1 MINPDVSVL
10 AGHNIWQSIIIFVV
24 VFIILKVIKD
34 TSAEEKSWSWTAT
47 LFALALLPM
56 AAFLPGEGF
65 KWQNEVPVYQF
76 EEVNSS
82 MAPVVASQQLS
93 NNDKS
98 VMIVKSNADIITKDT
113 LVNILLGVW
122 LMGTLFALCR
132 LIIAG
137 YNAAALRKTAYPF
150 ANDQEA
156 WPENV
161 EVAICDEINGPI
173 VVGIFKPLILIPR
186 NFASEMQPEELKP
199 LLFHELA
206 HIKRHDNILH
216 LFERIILSIYW
227 WNPVMHFIVTRI
239 SEERELACDDRAI
252 KSCGDQLIYA
262 KSLLKGARQ
271 LMGEKKQI
279 LGLAVL
285 RRESALGKRIKR
297 LTETSSLEGF
307 NIMRLIKNLSVL
319 SMSILF
325 LGLITPRLAVGQVN
339 ADEIEVEV
347 KSEYMPSEEELENII
362 DEAMSEIP
370 SEEEL
375 AKIIEESM
383 AEIPSEEELALI
395 IKEATEG
402 MPSEE
407 EIASIIEEAMADMP
421 TEEEIARIIKEAKA
435 EMPSKEELELIIK
448 EALAAMPTKEELKE
462 MHMKAMKSMKKAL
475 SDEDAG

>member
-1 MINPDVSVL
+1 MINPDISLL
-10 AGHNIWQSIIIFVV
+10 AGHNIWQSIIISAV

-56 AAFLPGEGF
+56 AAFLPGKGLV
-65 KWQNEVPVYQF
+65 WQNEGPVYQL
-76 EEVNSS
+76 EEAKLS
-82 MAPVVASQQLS
+82 MAPVFASQQIS
-93 NNDKS
+93 NKEKS
-98 VMIVKSNADIITKDT
+98 VMVVKSNSDIMIKDT
-113 LVNILLGVW
+113 FVNALLGVW
-122 LMGTLFALCR
+122 LMGTLFVLCR

-137 YNAAALRKTAYPF
+137 YNATALRKTAYPF
-150 ANDQEA
+150 ANNQEA

-161 EVAICDEINGPI
+161 ELAISDEINGPI
-173 VVGIFKPLILIPR
+173 VVGILKPLILMPR
-186 NFASEMQPEELKP
+186 NFAYEMQPEELKP

-271 LMGEKKQI
+271 LVGEKKQI

-297 LTETSSLEGF
+297 LTGTTSLEGF
-307 NIMRLIKNLSVL
+307 NIMRLIKNLSIL
-319 SMSILF
+319 SMSILL
-325 LGLITPRLAVGQVN
+325 LGLITPRFAIGQVN
-339 ADEIEVEV
+339 ADDVEIELE
-347 KSEYMPSEEELENII
+347 SEYMLSEQELENII

-370 SEEEL
+370 TEEEL
-375 AKIIEESM
+375 AKIIEKSM
-383 AEIPSEEELALI
+383 AEMPTEAELAII

-402 MPSEE
+402 LPSEE
-407 EIASIIEEAMADMP
+407 ELARIIEEAIAEMP
-421 TEEEIARIIKEAKA
+421 TEEEIALIIKEAKA

-462 MHMKAMKSMKKAL
+462 MQKEAIKSMKKAL
-475 SDEDAG
+475 ADEDVG